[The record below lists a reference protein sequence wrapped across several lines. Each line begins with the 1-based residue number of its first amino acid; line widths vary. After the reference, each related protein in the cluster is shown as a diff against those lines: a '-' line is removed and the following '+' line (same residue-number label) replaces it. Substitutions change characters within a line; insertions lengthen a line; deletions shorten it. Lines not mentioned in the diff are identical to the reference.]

1 MSMVAILF
9 IAFFVMLIIGV
20 PIVAALGVASVIAVV
35 TGSSWP
41 LLLLPQKLFNGINSF
56 PFMAIPLFL
65 LAGNIMA
72 EAKISD
78 KLVALANLMVGR
90 YPGGLAQVSTGASA
104 FFGAISGSAPAT
116 TAAIGSILIPSMK
129 ERGYRGDFSAAVVA
143 ASGAL
148 GLIIPPSLTMVVY
161 GVLSGASI
169 GALFLCGIVP
179 GFLISFALCSIN
191 YWNARKMGL
200 KAEAPVARELRMQ
213 IVKDST
219 LALVMPVIIMG
230 GIYAGVFTAT
240 ESAAVA
246 CLYGLVIGFF
256 VYRTLTLKSLFNIL
270 KSTAENAALIMFLM
284 GTANFFGFIIT
295 AERLP
300 QTLAEMIIAYT
311 DNKVLVMFI
320 VLAMLL
326 VLGTFLDNVT
336 ALILFVPTM
345 MGVVNALQIDIVFFG
360 MFTVIALAVG
370 QFTPPVGLNLFIASN
385 ISQVK
390 FESVSV
396 QIIPYLIAYVVMLV
410 IFILCP
416 WLLTVF
422 A

>member
-161 GVLSGASI
+161 GVLSGASL

-179 GFLISFALCSIN
+179 GILISFALCSIN

-219 LALVMPVIIMG
+219 LALFMPVIIMG

>member
-1 MSMVAILF
+1 
-9 IAFFVMLIIGV
+9 
-20 PIVAALGVASVIAVV
+20 
-35 TGSSWP
+35 
-41 LLLLPQKLFNGINSF
+41 
-56 PFMAIPLFL
+56 
-65 LAGNIMA
+65 
-72 EAKISD
+72 
-78 KLVALANLMVGR
+78 
-90 YPGGLAQVSTGASA
+90 
-104 FFGAISGSAPAT
+104 
-116 TAAIGSILIPSMK
+116 
-129 ERGYRGDFSAAVVA
+129 
-143 ASGAL
+143 
-148 GLIIPPSLTMVVY
+148 
-161 GVLSGASI
+161 
-169 GALFLCGIVP
+169 
-179 GFLISFALCSIN
+179 
-191 YWNARKMGL
+191 
-200 KAEAPVARELRMQ
+200 
-213 IVKDST
+213 
-219 LALVMPVIIMG
+219 
-230 GIYAGVFTAT
+230 
-240 ESAAVA
+240 
-246 CLYGLVIGFF
+246 
-256 VYRTLTLKSLFNIL
+256 LKSLFNIL

-345 MGVVNALQIDIVFFG
+345 MGVVNALQIDIIFFG

-390 FESVSV
+390 FESVAV
-396 QIIPYLIAYVVMLV
+396 QIVPYLVSYAAMLV
-410 IFILCP
+410 LFILCP

>member
-219 LALVMPVIIMG
+219 LALFMPVIIMG

-284 GTANFFGFIIT
+284 GTANSFGFIIT

>member
-1 MSMVAILF
+1 MSMVAVLF
-9 IAFFVMLIIGV
+9 LAFFVMLIIGV
-20 PIVAALGVASVIAVV
+20 PIVAALGVASIIAVV

-179 GFLISFALCSIN
+179 GLLISLALCSIN

-200 KAEAPVARELRMQ
+200 KAEAPVARELRTQ

-219 LALVMPVIIMG
+219 LALFMPVIIMG
-230 GIYAGVFTAT
+230 GIYCCVFTAT

-256 VYRTLTLKSLFNIL
+256 VYRTLTLKSLFTIL

-345 MGVVNALQIDIVFFG
+345 MGVVNALQIDIIFFG

-370 QFTPPVGLNLFIASN
+370 QFTPPVGLNLFIAAN

-390 FESVSV
+390 FEGVAI
-396 QIIPYLIAYVVMLV
+396 QIVPYLAAYAVMLV
-410 IFILCP
+410 LFILCP

>member
-179 GFLISFALCSIN
+179 GILISFALCSIN

-219 LALVMPVIIMG
+219 LALFMPVIIMG

>member
-1 MSMVAILF
+1 MSMVAVLF
-9 IAFFVMLIIGV
+9 LAFFVMLIIGV
-20 PIVAALGVASVIAVV
+20 PIVAALGVASIIAVV

-179 GFLISFALCSIN
+179 GILISFTLCGIN

-219 LALVMPVIIMG
+219 LALFMPVIIMG
-230 GIYAGVFTAT
+230 GIYCGVFTAT

-320 VLAMLL
+320 VLVMLL

-345 MGVVNALQIDIVFFG
+345 MGVVNALQIDIIFFG

-390 FESVSV
+390 FESVAV
-396 QIIPYLIAYVVMLV
+396 QIVPYLIAYALMLV
-410 IFILCP
+410 LFILCP

>member
-1 MSMVAILF
+1 MSMVAVLF
-9 IAFFVMLIIGV
+9 LAFFVMLIIGV
-20 PIVAALGVASVIAVV
+20 PIVAALGVASIIAVV

-179 GFLISFALCSIN
+179 GLLISLALCSIN

-219 LALVMPVIIMG
+219 LALFMPVIIMG
-230 GIYAGVFTAT
+230 GIYCGVFTAT

-345 MGVVNALQIDIVFFG
+345 MGVVNALQIDIIFFG

-390 FESVSV
+390 FESVAV
-396 QIIPYLIAYVVMLV
+396 QIVPYLISYAAMLV
-410 IFILCP
+410 LFILCP